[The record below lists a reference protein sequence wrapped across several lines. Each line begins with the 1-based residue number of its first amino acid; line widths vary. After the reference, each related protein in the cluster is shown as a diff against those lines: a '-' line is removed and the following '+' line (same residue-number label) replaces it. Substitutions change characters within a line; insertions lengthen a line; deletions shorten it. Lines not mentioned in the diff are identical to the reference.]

1 MNENF
6 LKSRASYIQI
16 QTALYEKIKK
26 QYEDADKIF
35 TPASPYGQILDILAS
50 FQENWLFFLDD
61 IANEANIKL
70 ANRLES
76 VYGLASLSGHNPTRS
91 IAANGLVSIKFKK
104 LDESIRGK
112 FAIVSDKI
120 KLRCENNNLQYFL
133 EIPNVLGETRLDM
146 LTNDTYTYN
155 IIQGVIETSTLLG
168 TGESLTSFEIPSKQV
183 IDNDRIYVTINGEN
197 WTKIESLYDM
207 NANSKHFIVKTNMDG
222 GVTVLFGNGYFGKI
236 PTVGS
241 LIEISYVVSD
251 GFNGN
256 INNVSNSTTFKF
268 VDNTITELG
277 EDLDLNSIAIVSM
290 KTPIILGSDSEDVE
304 LTKLIAPYMSK
315 SFVLAN
321 ANNYKHFLSRFDFLS
336 TIEVWNTDVNENVF
350 YMFLTPKILKYIE
363 NPLDYYSLP
372 TNKIVLSAEYENAIL
387 EYIIKSQRQLVSTEL
402 KFVKGIVTKYVA
414 NVYLRVF
421 DDVPESLIISTI
433 HNSIANYF
441 LENTRRDR
449 IPKSDL
455 IKVVESISGVD
466 SVNFSFTSERNE
478 KAIIDGFYI
487 KNGVRID
494 LAPLENPQ
502 IGLDEFG
509 DILIQ
514 QTEIPIIRGDFY
526 DRFNNYYNSGI
537 VKNGYGCLN
546 VFIKEKIKRTL

>member
-6 LKSRASYIQI
+6 LKSRSTYIEL

-50 FQENWLFFLDD
+50 FQENWLFFLED
-61 IANEANIKL
+61 IANESNIKL

-91 IAANGLVSIKFKK
+91 IAANGLVTIKFKT

-112 FAIVSDKI
+112 FAILKDRV
-120 KLRCENNNLQYFL
+120 KLRCENNNLPYFL
-133 EIPNVLGETRLDM
+133 EIPNVLGDTRLDM
-146 LTNDTYTYN
+146 LTNDLYTYN
-155 IIQGVIETSTLLG
+155 IIQGVIEKSTLFG

-183 IDNDRIYVTINGEN
+183 IDNDRIYVTVNGEN
-197 WTKIESLYDM
+197 WSKIESLYDM
-207 NANSKHFIVKTNMDG
+207 NANSKHFLVRTNMDG
-222 GVTVLFGNGYFGKI
+222 GVTILFGNGYFGKI
-236 PTVGS
+236 PTNGS

-256 INNVSNSTTFKF
+256 LNNVSNSTTFKF
-268 VDNTITELG
+268 IDNTITELG
-277 EDLDLNSIAIVSM
+277 EDLDLNSVATVSM
-290 KTPIILGSDSEDVE
+290 KSPIILGSDSEDVE

-321 ANNYKHFLSRFDFLS
+321 SNNYKHFLSRFDFLS

-372 TNKIVLSAEYENAIL
+372 TSKIVLSVDYENAIL

-402 KFVKGIVTKYVA
+402 KFVKGLVTKYVA
-414 NVYLRVF
+414 NVYLRIF
-421 DDVPESLIISTI
+421 DDVPESLIISNI
-433 HNSIANYF
+433 HDSIANYF
-441 LENTRRDR
+441 LNNTRRDR

-455 IKVVESISGVD
+455 IKVVENISGVD
-466 SVNFSFTSERNE
+466 SVNISFTSERNE

-494 LAPLENPQ
+494 LAPLENPK

-546 VFIKEKIKRTL
+546 VFIKEKIKRTI

>member
-6 LKSRASYIQI
+6 LKSRSTYIEL

-61 IANEANIKL
+61 IANESNIKL

-91 IAANGLVSIKFKK
+91 IAANGLVTIKFKTP
-104 LDESIRGK
+104 DESIRGK
-112 FAIVSDKI
+112 FAILSDKV
-120 KLRCENNNLQYFL
+120 KLRCENNNLPYFL
-133 EIPNVLGETRLDM
+133 EIPNVLGDTRLDM
-146 LTNDTYTYN
+146 LTNDSYTYN
-155 IIQGVIETSTLLG
+155 IIQGVVEKSTLFG

-183 IDNDRIYVTINGEN
+183 VDNDRIYVSVNGEN
-197 WTKIESLYDM
+197 WSKIDSLYDM
-207 NANSKHFIVKTNMDG
+207 NANSKHFMVRTNMDG
-222 GVTVLFGNGYFGKI
+222 GVTILFGNGYFGKI
-236 PTVGS
+236 PTNGS

-256 INNVSNSTTFKF
+256 LNNVSNSTTFKF
-268 VDNTITELG
+268 IDNTVTELG
-277 EDLDLNSIAIVSM
+277 EDLDLNSIATVSM

-321 ANNYKHFLSRFDFLS
+321 SNNYKHFLSRFDFLS

-372 TNKIVLSAEYENAIL
+372 TSKIVLSSDYENAIL

-414 NVYLRVF
+414 NVYLRIF

-433 HNSIANYF
+433 HDSIANYF

-455 IKVVESISGVD
+455 IKVVENISGVD

-546 VFIKEKIKRTL
+546 VFIKEKIKRIL